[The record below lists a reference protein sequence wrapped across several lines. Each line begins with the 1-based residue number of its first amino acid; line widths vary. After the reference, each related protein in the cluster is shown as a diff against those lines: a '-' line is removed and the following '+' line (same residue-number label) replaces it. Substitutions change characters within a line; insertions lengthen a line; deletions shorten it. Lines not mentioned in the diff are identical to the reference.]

1 MRIIDN
7 IKEMQSC
14 SEKLRKDGSSI
25 SFVPTMGALHNG
37 HLKLIEEAKG
47 LGDIT
52 IVSIFVNPAQFG
64 PGEDLNNYP
73 RDFDKDSERLNTMGV
88 DILFFPKS
96 TDMYPRDYKTYVEV
110 EELQKLLCGQFR
122 PGHYKGVAT
131 VVLKLF
137 NIVKPHFAVFGEKD
151 YQQLHIIKKMVIDL
165 HLDITIVAH
174 PLVREDDGLAMSSRN
189 EYLNKDN
196 RMRALSI
203 SRALSEIKDLF
214 DSGINDSV
222 KLCKKGREI
231 LNNSSIEDIDY
242 LDIVD
247 KDNLITKDPV
257 VSGDIVAVAVRL
269 EGARLIDNT
278 RL

>member
-1 MRIIDN
+1 MKIIDN
-7 IKEMQSC
+7 IKEMQSY

-37 HLKLIEEAKG
+37 HLKLIEEAKE

-73 RDFDKDSERLNTMGV
+73 RDFGKDSEKLNAMGV

-96 TDMYPRDYKTYVEV
+96 NDMYTRDHKTYVEV
-110 EELQKLLCGQFR
+110 EELQKPLCGQFR
-122 PGHYKGVAT
+122 PGHFKGVAT

-137 NIVKPHFAVFGEKD
+137 NIVKPHFAIFGEKD
-151 YQQLHIIKKMVIDL
+151 YQQLQIIKKMVIDL
-165 HLDITIVAH
+165 RLDITIVAQ

-189 EYLNKDN
+189 VYLNKDN

-203 SRALSEIKDLF
+203 SRALVEIKDLF
-214 DSGINDSV
+214 DCGINDSA
-222 KLCKKGREI
+222 KLCKRGREI

-247 KDNLITKDPV
+247 KDNLITKDTV
-257 VSGDIVAVAVRL
+257 ISGDIVAVAVRL
-269 EGARLIDNT
+269 EGARLIDNI

>member
-1 MRIIDN
+1 MKIIDN
-7 IKEMQSC
+7 IKEMQSY

-37 HLKLIEEAKG
+37 HLKLIEEAKE

-73 RDFDKDSERLNTMGV
+73 RDFGKDSEKLNAMGV

-96 TDMYPRDYKTYVEV
+96 NDMYPRDHKTYVEV
-110 EELQKLLCGQFR
+110 EELQKPLCGQFR
-122 PGHYKGVAT
+122 PGHFKGVAT

-151 YQQLHIIKKMVIDL
+151 YQQLQIIKKMVIDL
-165 HLDITIVAH
+165 RLDITIVAH

-189 EYLNKDN
+189 VYLNKDY

-203 SRALSEIKDLF
+203 SRALIEIKDLF
-214 DSGINDSV
+214 DCGINDSV
-222 KLCKKGREI
+222 KLCKRGREI

-247 KDNLITKDPV
+247 KDNLITKDTV
-257 VSGDIVAVAVRL
+257 ISGDIVAVAVRL
-269 EGARLIDNT
+269 EGARLIDNI

>member
-1 MRIIDN
+1 MKIIDN

-37 HLKLIEEAKG
+37 HLKLIEEAKE

-73 RDFDKDSERLNTMGV
+73 RDFGKDSEKLNAMGV

-96 TDMYPRDYKTYVEV
+96 NDMYPRDYKTYVEV
-110 EELQKLLCGQFR
+110 EELQKPLCGQFR
-122 PGHYKGVAT
+122 PGHFKGVAT

-137 NIVKPHFAVFGEKD
+137 NIVKPHFAIYGEKD
-151 YQQLHIIKKMVIDL
+151 YQQLQIIKKMVIDL
-165 HLDITIVAH
+165 RLDITIVAH

-189 EYLNKDN
+189 VYLNKDN

-203 SRALSEIKDLF
+203 SRALIEIKDLF
-214 DSGINDSV
+214 DCGINDSV
-222 KLCKKGREI
+222 KLCKRGREI

-247 KDNLITKDPV
+247 KDNLITKDTV
-257 VSGDIVAVAVRL
+257 ISGDIVAVAVRL
-269 EGARLIDNT
+269 EGARLIDNI

>member
-1 MRIIDN
+1 MKIIDN
-7 IKEMQSC
+7 IKEMQSY

-37 HLKLIEEAKG
+37 HLKLIEEAKE

-73 RDFDKDSERLNTMGV
+73 RDFGKDSEKLNARGV

-96 TDMYPRDYKTYVEV
+96 NDMYPRDYKTYVEV
-110 EELQKLLCGQFR
+110 EELQKPLCGQFR
-122 PGHYKGVAT
+122 PGHFKGVAT

-137 NIVKPHFAVFGEKD
+137 NIVKPHFAIFGEKD
-151 YQQLHIIKKMVIDL
+151 YQQLQIIKKMVIDL
-165 HLDITIVAH
+165 RLDITIVAH

-189 EYLNKDN
+189 VYLNKDY

-203 SRALSEIKDLF
+203 SRALIEIKDLF
-214 DSGINDSV
+214 DCGINDSV
-222 KLCKKGREI
+222 KLCKRGREI

-247 KDNLITKDPV
+247 KDNLITKDTV
-257 VSGDIVAVAVRL
+257 ISGDIVAVAVRL
-269 EGARLIDNT
+269 EGARLIDNI

>member
-1 MRIIDN
+1 MKIIDN
-7 IKEMQSC
+7 IKEMQSY

-37 HLKLIEEAKG
+37 HLKLIEEAKE

-73 RDFDKDSERLNTMGV
+73 RDFGKDSEKLNARGV

-96 TDMYPRDYKTYVEV
+96 NDMYPRDYKTYVEV
-110 EELQKLLCGQFR
+110 EELQKPLCGQFR
-122 PGHYKGVAT
+122 PGHFKGVAT

-137 NIVKPHFAVFGEKD
+137 NIVKPHFAIFGEKD
-151 YQQLHIIKKMVIDL
+151 YQQLQIIKKMVIDL
-165 HLDITIVAH
+165 RLDITIVAH

-189 EYLNKDN
+189 VYLNKDN

-203 SRALSEIKDLF
+203 SRALIEIKDLF
-214 DSGINDSV
+214 DCGINDSV
-222 KLCKKGREI
+222 KLCKRGREI

-247 KDNLITKDPV
+247 KDNLITKDTV
-257 VSGDIVAVAVRL
+257 ISGDIVAVAVRL
-269 EGARLIDNT
+269 EGARLIDNI

>member
-1 MRIIDN
+1 MKIIDN
-7 IKEMQSC
+7 IKEMQSY

-37 HLKLIEEAKG
+37 HLKLIEEAKE

-73 RDFDKDSERLNTMGV
+73 RDFGKDSEKLNAMGV

-96 TDMYPRDYKTYVEV
+96 NDMYPRDYKTYVEV
-110 EELQKLLCGQFR
+110 EELQKPLCGQFR
-122 PGHYKGVAT
+122 PGHFKGVAT
-131 VVLKLF
+131 IVLKLF
-137 NIVKPHFAVFGEKD
+137 NIVKPHFAIFGEKD
-151 YQQLHIIKKMVIDL
+151 YQQLQIIKKMVIDL
-165 HLDITIVAH
+165 RLDITIVAH

-189 EYLNKDN
+189 VYLDKDN

-203 SRALSEIKDLF
+203 SRALIEIKDLF
-214 DSGINDSV
+214 DCGINDSV
-222 KLCKKGREI
+222 KLCKRGREI

-247 KDNLITKDPV
+247 KDNLITKDTV
-257 VSGDIVAVAVRL
+257 ISGDIVAVAVRL
-269 EGARLIDNT
+269 EGARLMDNI